1 MSLIRGE
8 IQEAQA
14 FFTRNKEFK
23 QEEKS

>member
-1 MSLIRGE
+1 LIRGE